1 MHPLDLVLHI
11 RLLLQLGSYGSRI
24 WVATI
29 HRTAEAPSLVPGK
42 NASAAHPVSTQPPC
56 SESLSRGLLPHLF
69 PHLIF
74 SSGLFLFR
82 YLFSLHEMCLKEPSS
97 DAVAEPLSSYCFT
110 VGKTSLITRFMYD
123 SFDNT
128 YQVRSWVPL
137 PSLVSAAMTV
147 PWSPPWPLSRA
158 C

>member
-1 MHPLDLVLHI
+1 MHPLDLVLH
-11 RLLLQLGSYGSRI
+11 Y
-24 WVATI
+24 T
-29 HRTAEAPSLVPGK
+29 SL
-42 NASAAHPVSTQPPC
+42 ASAGLLWIKDLGGDHSQN
-56 SESLSRGLLPHLF
+56 SRGDPLLGAWQERLCGPAQCRLGHLAQGPSPDVCLPFLF

-74 SSGLFLFR
+74 SSGLFLFC
-82 YLFSLHEMCLKEPSS
+82 YLFSLHEMYLEEPSS
-97 DAVAEPLSSYCFT
+97 AEPLSSYCLT

-147 PWSPPWPLSRA
+147 AWSPPWPLSRA

>member
-1 MHPLDLVLHI
+1 MDQGFGWRPFTEQQRRPPPWCLARTPLRPAQC
-11 RLLLQLGSYGSRI
+11 RLGHLAQG
-24 WVATI
+24 
-29 HRTAEAPSLVPGK
+29 PSPG
-42 NASAAHPVSTQPPC
+42 VC
-56 SESLSRGLLPHLF
+56 LPFLF

-74 SSGLFLFR
+74 SSGLFLFC
-82 YLFSLHEMCLKEPSS
+82 YLFSLHEMYLEEPSS
-97 DAVAEPLSSYCFT
+97 AEPLSSYCFT

-147 PWSPPWPLSRA
+147 AWSPPWPLSRA